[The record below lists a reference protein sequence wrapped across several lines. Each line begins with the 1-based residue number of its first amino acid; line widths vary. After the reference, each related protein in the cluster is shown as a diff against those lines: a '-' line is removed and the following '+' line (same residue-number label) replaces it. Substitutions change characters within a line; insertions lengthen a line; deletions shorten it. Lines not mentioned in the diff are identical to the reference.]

1 MTLRLS
7 TLFDEQVRI
16 IFKRT
21 SSTPSR
27 RRPQQN
33 GHGSAMSN
41 GTRRR
46 QRRLISDDD
55 DDEEDIDVVNGETP
69 STSKFRPLITHFDHF
84 KHSN

>member
-21 SSTPSR
+21 SSTPRS

-33 GHGSAMSN
+33 GHGSALPN
-41 GTRRR
+41 GSRRR
-46 QRRLISDDD
+46 QRRPISDDD
-55 DDEEDIDVVNGETP
+55 DEDEEDIDVVNGETP
-69 STSKFRPLITHFDHF
+69 STSKFLLSIQPF
-84 KHSN
+84 